1 MKNKEKKIEKKEENV
16 KIKTKIDGKA
26 IFTKIMAVFLLVL
39 LILASSETWFYYVVE
54 SLYYILKM
62 RRDIRYERNRKYIK

>member
-26 IFTKIMAVFLLVL
+26 IFTKIRAVFLLVL
-39 LILASSETWFYYVVE
+39 MILASSATCIYYVVQ
-54 SLYYILKM
+54 SL
-62 RRDIRYERNRKYIK
+62 

>member
-1 MKNKEKKIEKKEENV
+1 MKNKEKKIEKTEETV

-39 LILASSETWFYYVVE
+39 MILASSATCIYYVVQ
-54 SLYYILKM
+54 SL
-62 RRDIRYERNRKYIK
+62 

>member
-1 MKNKEKKIEKKEENV
+1 MKNKKDEKINKKEENI

-39 LILASSETWFYYVVE
+39 MVLASSATCIYYVVQ
-54 SLYYILKM
+54 SLY
-62 RRDIRYERNRKYIK
+62 

>member
-16 KIKTKIDGKA
+16 KVKTKIDGKA

-39 LILASSETWFYYVVE
+39 MILASSATCIYYVVQ
-54 SLYYILKM
+54 SL
-62 RRDIRYERNRKYIK
+62 

>member
-1 MKNKEKKIEKKEENV
+1 MKNKEKKKKKKEENV

-39 LILASSETWFYYVVE
+39 MILASSATCIYYVVQ
-54 SLYYILKM
+54 SL
-62 RRDIRYERNRKYIK
+62 

>member
-1 MKNKEKKIEKKEENV
+1 MKNKEKKREKKEENV

-39 LILASSETWFYYVVE
+39 MILASSATCIYYVVQ
-54 SLYYILKM
+54 SL
-62 RRDIRYERNRKYIK
+62 

>member
-26 IFTKIMAVFLLVL
+26 IFTKVMAVFLLVL
-39 LILASSETWFYYVVE
+39 MILASSATCIYYVVQ
-54 SLYYILKM
+54 SL
-62 RRDIRYERNRKYIK
+62 

>member
-16 KIKTKIDGKA
+16 KIKTKVDGKA

-39 LILASSETWFYYVVE
+39 MILASSATCIYYVVQ
-54 SLYYILKM
+54 SL
-62 RRDIRYERNRKYIK
+62 

>member
-1 MKNKEKKIEKKEENV
+1 MKEYLKTYTIKITALSPIHIGSGEKINKKEENI

-39 LILASSETWFYYVVE
+39 MVLASSATCIYYVVQ
-54 SLYYILKM
+54 SL
-62 RRDIRYERNRKYIK
+62 

>member
-16 KIKTKIDGKA
+16 KIKTKIDGKV

-39 LILASSETWFYYVVE
+39 MILASSATCIYYVVQ
-54 SLYYILKM
+54 SL
-62 RRDIRYERNRKYIK
+62 

>member
-1 MKNKEKKIEKKEENV
+1 MKNKEKKLEKKEENV

-39 LILASSETWFYYVVE
+39 MILASSATCIYYVVQ
-54 SLYYILKM
+54 SL
-62 RRDIRYERNRKYIK
+62 